1 MKTKTISKIL
11 FAATLGSSAIASAN
25 AFNINEH
32 DARVTGRGGATAAS
46 NDTPSS
52 IVFNPGGI
60 PIGEGTNF
68 SLALTTY
75 MASGSYTP
83 EAGGAKTETDSSPA
97 LVPAIYV
104 TSRVHDMVAVGIG
117 LHFPFGLALSWPT
130 GHAQSDVIQDQSL
143 RTYFIT
149 PSFGLN
155 LHKQVPGLSVGGG
168 VDIVPATV
176 QIERTITFGDTQGT
190 AVLGGTA
197 LGIGG
202 RIGVM
207 YRPPAAQQLKL
218 GIMWR
223 SDVKLDFDGTGDFDI
238 AEPYRSQLPPDG
250 GIATTITLPQSI
262 AGGIAYDPTPELE
275 IEFNAV
281 WINWAKFEELRIELP
296 GDAESVAVQ
305 NYKNTVSYRLGLE
318 YALKPQQMA
327 LRAGFI
333 YDPTPIPNTT
343 LSPQLPDIDRK
354 NITIGASKQFGDFAA
369 HLGLLWVTP
378 GERKTSDAMYM
389 PEFKGTYGVQ
399 AFVASLQLSGHF
411 GGGAKASA
419 PAPAAVVE

>member
-1 MKTKTISKIL
+1 MKTNNISKIL

-32 DARVTGRGGATAAS
+32 DARVTGRGGATTAS

-60 PIGEGTNF
+60 PIAEG
-68 SLALTTY
+68 SH
-75 MASGSYTP
+75 
-83 EAGGAKTETDSSPA
+83 PA
-97 LVPAIYV
+97 FVPSIYI

-130 GHAQSDVIQDQSL
+130 GHQQSDVIQDQTL

-155 LHKQVPGLSVGGG
+155 LNKQVPGLSIGGG
-168 VDIVPATV
+168 LDIVPATV
-176 QIERTITFGDTQGT
+176 ELHRTITFGDAQGT
-190 AVLGGTA
+190 AALGGDA

-202 RIGVM
+202 RIGLM
-207 YRPPAAQQLKL
+207 YHSPKLKQLKL

-223 SDVKLDFDGTGDFDI
+223 SDVKLDFSGTGDFDI
-238 AEPYRSQLPPDG
+238 DPQYRDQLPADG
-250 GIATTITLPQSI
+250 DIKTSITLPQSI
-262 AGGIAYDPTPELE
+262 SGGIAYDATPEFEL
-275 IEFNAV
+275 EFNAV
-281 WINWAKFEELRIELP
+281 WINWEKFKELKIELP
-296 GDAESVAVQ
+296 NDVSTSTPE
-305 NYKNTVSYRLGLE
+305 NYHNTVSYRLGAE
-318 YALKPQQMA
+318 YALAKQKMA
-327 LRAGFI
+327 IRAGFI

-343 LSPQLPDIDRK
+343 LTAQLPDIDRK
-354 NITIGASKQFGDFAA
+354 NITLGASKYFGDYAA

-378 GERKTSDAMYM
+378 GERKTSDEMYM
-389 PEFKGTYGVQ
+389 PQFKGTYGVQ

-411 GGGAKASA
+411 GGGAKASTPSTA
-419 PAPAAVVE
+419 TAE